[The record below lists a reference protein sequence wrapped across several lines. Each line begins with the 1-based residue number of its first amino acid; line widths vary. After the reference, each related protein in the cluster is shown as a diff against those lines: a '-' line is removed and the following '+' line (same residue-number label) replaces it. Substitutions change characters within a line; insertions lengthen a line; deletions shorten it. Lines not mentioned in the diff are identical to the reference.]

1 MNPIRKN
8 EDAISQACK
17 RFNVRSLHIFGSY
30 ADGSSHG
37 LSDIDFIVDF
47 KRAGY
52 HGAFE
57 QFMGLKEELET
68 ILERPVDL
76 LTNTRFRN
84 EVFKEE
90 VERSKRLVYAS

>member
-1 MNPIRKN
+1 MNPIQENK
-8 EDAISQACK
+8 EAFSDACK
-17 RFNVRSLHIFGSY
+17 QFNVRSLHIFRSY
-30 ADGSSHG
+30 ADGSSHE

-47 KRAGY
+47 DRTGY
-52 HGAFE
+52 EGAFE
-57 QFMGLKEELET
+57 QFMGFKEELET

-90 VERSKRLVYAS
+90 VEKSKRLVYAA